1 MSSKLNFSNAN
12 IITNILDL
20 DIENQIGYVEGD
32 LAFEINLQLEQL
44 QKYFPESKVNLLIL
58 MSLNKLINIKRERQ
72 RERDE

>member
-20 DIENQIGYVEGD
+20 DIENQIGYVGGD